1 MLTSDRPISRTLIT
15 WGLGYLMKLFAYYFL
30 SGMVLLTL
38 TAFIAAYIIII
49 GPEMPF
55 LKYFSFILPTDENG
69 TVSMGT
75 SDFMRLYNF
84 MTLALFLLSTIG
96 RRVMLSVKRLLQSS
110 DDDDRLVEDEP
121 PIRDTFWQIKRRFF
135 VNSLI
140 ITGIY
145 MVSFFAFPF
154 ANLAEGTSLL
164 LPYAILATFYIF
176 AMMSNVLYVLL
187 DSASNNILATVSIFR

>member
-1 MLTSDRPISRTLIT
+1 MLTADRPVSRTLIT

-38 TAFIAAYIIII
+38 AAFIAAYIIII

-55 LKYFSFILPTDENG
+55 LKYFSFILPTNENG
-69 TVSMGT
+69 TVSMGA
-75 SDFMRLYNF
+75 SDFMRIFNF
-84 MTLALFLLSTIG
+84 MALALFLLSTIG
-96 RRVMLSVKRLLQSS
+96 RRMILSARRWVQSGY
-110 DDDDRLVEDEP
+110 DDDRLVEDEP

-164 LPYAILATFYIF
+164 VIYMILGIFYMF
-176 AMMSNVLYVLL
+176 ALTSNVLYVVIDNLSHYIL
-187 DSASNNILATVSIFR
+187 EKAANIR

>member
-96 RRVMLSVKRLLQSS
+96 RRVMLSVKRLLQSNS
-110 DDDDRLVEDEP
+110 DDDRLVEDEP

-164 LPYAILATFYIF
+164 LPYVILATFYIF